1 MNEQGLEFLLFQIKE
16 ELVNIRTLLEIES
29 SKKSMILQ
37 KVNNEETNTK
47 LR

>member
-1 MNEQGLEFLLFQIKE
+1 MNQEGLEFLLFQIRE
-16 ELVNIRTLLEIES
+16 ELINIRTLLEIEA

-37 KVNNEETNTK
+37 KVNNEDNSTK